1 MRILPR
7 RAFVFRKNSML
18 YCLYFRLRYELR
30 QILKRHERMRVNAWT
45 ARRLPDI
52 GLPRMPPEARAA
64 FRAVL
69 DYEKP
74 PGNGSV
80 RDILELAEARGFVA
94 HPSDWVP
101 FAYGDDQF
109 PQRYEPWA
117 AWLARKGF
125 TPYWRGVRLTAKN
138 WRRWNKTA
146 REDAFR
152 VLLRHDRPTAHA
164 LMTDLVPKEREAVRV
179 GLVVEFDAGRSYSG
193 HQAKDVALLRQF
205 LRDPSEKVKGHVQ
218 YKLANLE
225 GLESEEA
232 NAAMAAVHFKKSP
245 DGSILCAPEVHKP
258 PVTTYLAHTTFDVLS
273 AALGMPPED
282 FARKIDLADIKDS
295 LRILI
300 LLTANAACRAIVAK
314 RLVDAGRT
322 DFRRF
327 FEAADPETRAK
338 GLRLSFP
345 SPYPSTT
352 FDFLGPDVGTL
363 GLADMREIDQHRKMG
378 KSVTR
383 ELNEGQ
389 LPVNTRHDPMR
400 EMALLADKA
409 AAQSLLDEALRLG
422 MAPDNPR
429 LTMLRFNLAL

>member
-1 MRILPR
+1 
-7 RAFVFRKNSML
+7 ML
-18 YCLYFRLRYELR
+18 YCLYFRLRHSLF
-30 QILKRHERMRVNAWT
+30 QKLTKHHIMRVNAWT

-52 GLPRMPPEARAA
+52 GLPRMPPKARTA

-80 RDILELAEARGFVA
+80 RDVLEFAEARGFVA

-101 FAYGDDQF
+101 FAHGDGQF
-109 PQRYEPWA
+109 PPRYEPWA

-125 TPYWRGVRLTAKN
+125 APYWRGVRLTAQN
-138 WRRWNKTA
+138 WKRWKKDA
-146 REDAFR
+146 REDAFSD
-152 VLLRHDRPTAHA
+152 LLRHDRPTAHA
-164 LMTDLVPKEREAVRV
+164 LMKDLVPKEREAVRV
-179 GLVVEFDAGRSYSG
+179 GLIIHFDAGRSYSG
-193 HQAKDVALLRQF
+193 HQAKDVALARQF
-205 LRDPSEKVKGHVQ
+205 LRDPSEKVKGFVRS
-218 YKLANLE
+218 KLANLE

-232 NAAMAAVHFKKSP
+232 NAAMAAVHFKKTP
-245 DGSILCAPEVHKP
+245 DGGIACAPEVHKAP
-258 PVTTYLAHTTFDVLS
+258 ARTYLAHTTFDVL
-273 AALGMPPED
+273 AETLGMSPED
-282 FARKIDLADIKDS
+282 LARKIDVADVQES

-300 LLTANAACRAIVAK
+300 LTTATAACRAIVAK

-327 FEAADPETRAK
+327 FDAADPETRAK

-345 SPYPSTT
+345 SPYPSTI

-363 GLADMREIDQHRKMG
+363 GIADMREIDQHRKMG

-383 ELNEGQ
+383 ELEEGK
-389 LPVNTRHDPMR
+389 LPVNIRHDPLR

-409 AAQSLLDEALRLG
+409 AAQSLLDEALGLG
-422 MAPDNPR
+422 MAPNNPR
-429 LTMLRFNLAL
+429 LTMLRLNLAL